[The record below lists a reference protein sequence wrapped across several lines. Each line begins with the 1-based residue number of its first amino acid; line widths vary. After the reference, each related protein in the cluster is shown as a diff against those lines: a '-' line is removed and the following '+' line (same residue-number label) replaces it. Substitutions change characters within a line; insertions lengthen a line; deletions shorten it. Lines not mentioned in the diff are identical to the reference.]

1 MKDQYVNTL
10 QDGDAVN
17 DYFVATRK
25 DLRTKQN
32 GGNFLGMVFK
42 DRTGDIGGVLWN
54 NVETVAR
61 QFEVGDVVNV
71 RGKVTTYQGNLQLH
85 VTQVLALK
93 PGEYE
98 PDDLV
103 FKTETAEEDL
113 RAFRACLDSVENPWL
128 KQLNERFLGDAAF
141 LEDFKNAAAAKKWH
155 HAHRGGLLRHCY
167 EMARLAETVCEL
179 FPAIDRDLLMTG
191 IFLHDVGKLH
201 EMTQALSVDYTTV
214 GRLIGH
220 IQIGVDMV
228 NEQVRQI
235 PEFPEPLRMQ
245 LVHLILSHHGEYEN
259 GAPVLPMT
267 LEAIVLHHIDNLDAQ
282 AAAFDRIIEE
292 TRGKQQPWSDYLP
305 LIKRV
310 IYTKIAED

>member
-1 MKDQYVNTL
+1 MKDQFVNTL

-25 DLRTKQN
+25 DLRAKQS

-54 NVETVAR
+54 NAEAVAG

-85 VTQVLALK
+85 VSQVHALK
-93 PGEYE
+93 PGEYD

-103 FKTETAEEDL
+103 YKTETAEEDL
-113 RAFRACLDSVENPWL
+113 RGFRACLDAVENPWL
-128 KQLNERFLGDAAF
+128 KQLNDRFLGDASF
-141 LEDFKNAAAAKKWH
+141 VEDFKNAAAAKKWH
-155 HAHRGGLLRHCY
+155 HAHRGGLLRHCF
-167 EMARLAETVCEL
+167 EMARLAETVSEL
-179 FPAIDRDLLMTG
+179 FPALDRDLLMTG

-235 PEFPEPLRMQ
+235 PGFPEALRMQ

-292 TRGKQQPWSDYLP
+292 TRGKQQAWSDYMP